1 MYMINGSPVLLLKRF
16 RFGLFCGRDEASQ
29 IPAISSLSSST
40 DMARISLLPLLVGLI
55 SSGSASAATPSVC
68 PVHDSDPV
76 KYISVYN
83 GKPEDLINLAP
94 DDETGK
100 NPKQDKFTLDYI
112 YKDGRVA
119 TIRCKYASGAVTDVE
134 LKDPVKQCTA
144 SRGKSGEVT
153 VQCR

>member
-1 MYMINGSPVLLLKRF
+1 MVRL
-16 RFGLFCGRDEASQ
+16 
-29 IPAISSLSSST
+29 
-40 DMARISLLPLLVGLI
+40 SLLPLLVSLI
-55 SSGSASAATPSVC
+55 SSGSASATTPSVC
-68 PVHDSDPV
+68 PVRGGDLV

-83 GKPEDLINLAP
+83 GKPEDLVNLAP

-100 NPKQDKFTLDYI
+100 NPNQDKFTLDYI

-119 TIRCKYASGAVTDVE
+119 TIRCKYASGAITDVE
-134 LKDPVKQCTA
+134 LKEPVKQCTA